1 MSQSECPVPLPFQWW
16 VWEEGEECPSALGF
30 PPSNLQGQREGDKD
44 GWEKVTAS
52 ASRGDRL
59 PSRTKC
65 FFSFST
71 CPIPDLYTIN
81 YHATLGV
88 CNKFAIDFRCWANS
102 DISLFLSKI
111 KLSHAWTQCEIP
123 SSFWSNLLLITLG
136 NWNLSHI
143 HGAHIY
149 PGQFDFLCGKVLKK
163 SMHFPS
169 CLAALGIGPDEAVRR
184 SVSQRQQ
191 GSDASMKPDL
201 SPLKKP
207 WLLGPFGK
215 PFISQFMKSPRQSNK
230 SRPFGWMEGL
240 YWFFLV
246 IFYFGQT
253 YGVLLEK

>member
-1 MSQSECPVPLPFQWW
+1 MSQSEGPIPLPFQWW
-16 VWEEGEECPSALGF
+16 VWGEGEECPPALG
-30 PPSNLQGQREGDKD
+30 QRKGDRD
-44 GWEKVTAS
+44 GRVKATAS
-52 ASRGDRL
+52 ANRGDRH
-59 PSRTKC
+59 SSITKC

-71 CPIPDLYTIN
+71 CPIPDLYIIN
-81 YHATLGV
+81 YHATLVV
-88 CNKFAIDFRCWANS
+88 CNKFPIDFRCWANS

-111 KLSHAWTQCEIP
+111 KLSHARTQCEIS

-136 NWNLSHI
+136 NWSFSHI

-163 SMHFPS
+163 SKHFHS
-169 CLAALGIGPDEAVRR
+169 CLAALGLGPDEALRR

-191 GSDASMKPDL
+191 GLDASMKSDL

-207 WLLGPFGK
+207 WLPGPFGK
-215 PFISQFMKSPRQSNK
+215 PFISQFMKSPRQSDK

-240 YWFFLV
+240 YWFFLM

-253 YGVLLEK
+253 YWVLIEK